1 MAAGGT
7 WSRSRRG
14 GWTWRRAGD
23 SPGPACQVERG
34 KEEAPVSPNSVV
46 NLKEM
51 KHINTHTGR
60 QRWGRGAVEV
70 VVQAGT
76 PAGRVVGPTQGLQ
89 VPG

>member
-1 MAAGGT
+1 M
-7 WSRSRRG
+7 
-14 GWTWRRAGD
+14 
-23 SPGPACQVERG
+23 
-34 KEEAPVSPNSVV
+34 SPNSVV